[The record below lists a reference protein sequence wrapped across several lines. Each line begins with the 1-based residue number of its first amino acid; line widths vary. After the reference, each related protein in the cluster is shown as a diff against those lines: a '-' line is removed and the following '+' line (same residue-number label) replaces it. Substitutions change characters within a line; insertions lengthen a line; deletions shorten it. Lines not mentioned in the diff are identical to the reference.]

1 VGILDLLIVAAA
13 VLAAVSG
20 YRRGATLQLAEYAG
34 FAAGL
39 VAGALVAPAVASLA
53 SDPAWRAVLA
63 VLTLFALAGVGGG
76 IGLLVGRRIWARGRR
91 GALARMDSVAGS
103 ILSVAVILLAVW
115 FLAYNLVSGPV
126 PAVSRAIRSSAI
138 VRSLEESLPRP
149 PSLLSQ
155 TRGLLDRFGF
165 PQVPCGFPPARPSG
179 RSPSRRRGRQFAS
192 RAARAT
198 PSRKEAASSSRRGTW

>member
-63 VLTLFALAGVGGG
+63 LLTCWPGRPGRQHRNADRPRVGPG
-76 IGLLVGRRIWARGRR
+76 A
-91 GALARMDSVAGS
+91 GALARMDSVLGS
-103 ILSVAVILLAVW
+103 ISVAVILLAV
-115 FLAYNLVSGPV
+115 
-126 PAVSRAIRSSAI
+126 
-138 VRSLEESLPRP
+138 
-149 PSLLSQ
+149 
-155 TRGLLDRFGF
+155 
-165 PQVPCGFPPARPSG
+165 
-179 RSPSRRRGRQFAS
+179 
-192 RAARAT
+192 
-198 PSRKEAASSSRRGTW
+198 